1 MADTGNSSAG
11 KEGILVVDDDQ
22 QIADLLALML
32 ESDGGY
38 AVTKA
43 NSPEEASRLL
53 ASRRFELI
61 ILDVNLPGMSG
72 LEFMKI
78 VRRDQPYIEI
88 IIISGEPQI
97 ENAVSFVRA
106 GAFDFLP
113 KPVSKKRLIE
123 KSRAALDY
131 RRERLELDLAKTAQF
146 MVEERP
152 LAKYVLVKPV
162 SKSPLC
168 EVSLLERDFD
178 SFILRSYR
186 RLAEMSPRPE
196 ELAASFLAT
205 VQRMQA
211 LDHPNIVK
219 IFEHGFQDG
228 GDRPYVVV
236 EHLRGRTLRETL
248 DAGLEPAAKLRIVR
262 QIASALAKMHEASM
276 LIGAMSFDHI
286 IVEDET
292 FDIKLVDFGLSCLF
306 GFEARKLSPEMAP
319 DCTFIAPELLSGAKT
334 HPDIKSDIFSLG
346 ALIYD
351 ILAGSAKQKFDGAK
365 LPRPVLPK
373 LSSKMTNALCLLLGA
388 MLQREPSARID
399 SDEALSSLNVICTM
413 PDMLEMVTANY
424 DTPANRE
431 IWL

>member
-1 MADTGNSSAG
+1 MLDDENRFI
-11 KEGILVVDDDQ
+11 ENVLVVDDDQ
-22 QIADLLALML
+22 PIADLIALSL
-32 ESDGGY
+32 ESGGY
-38 AVTKA
+38 SAKKA
-43 NSPEEASRLL
+43 GSPEEASRLL
-53 ASRRFELI
+53 SLGRFALMV
-61 ILDVNLPGMSG
+61 LDVNLPGMSG
-72 LEFMKI
+72 LEFIKI
-78 VRRDQPYIEI
+78 VRRDYPYIETI
-88 IIISGEPQI
+88 IVSGDPQLESAI
-97 ENAVSFVRA
+97 TFVRA

-113 KPVSKKRLIE
+113 KPVSRKMLLE
-123 KSRAALDY
+123 KAKAALDY

-152 LAKYVLVKPV
+152 LAKYVLVKSV

-168 EVSLLERDFD
+168 DVSLLERDFD

-236 EHLRGRTLRETL
+236 EHLRGRTLRETIER
-248 DAGLEPAAKLRIVR
+248 GLEPAAKLRIAR
-262 QIASALAKMHEASM
+262 QIASALSKMHEGSM
-276 LIGAMSFDHI
+276 LIGAFSFDHI

-292 FDIKLVDFGLSCLF
+292 FDVKLVDFGLSCLF
-306 GFEARKLSPEMAP
+306 GFEARKLDKAMTP
-319 DCTFIAPELLSGAKT
+319 DSSFMAPELLSGAKLA
-334 HPDIKSDIFSLG
+334 PDLKSDVFSLG
-346 ALIYD
+346 ALLYD
-351 ILAGSAKQKFDGAK
+351 ILSDSRQRVFDGSK
-365 LPRPVLPK
+365 LQRPELPK
-373 LSSKMTNALCLLLGA
+373 LSAKMSNALCLLLSA
-388 MLQREPSARID
+388 MLQKDPAARID

-424 DTPANRE
+424 DSPANRS